1 MIMIILK
8 LKVSKHGKTF
18 LKVIILIL
26 SIIFILD
33 YYQVQN
39 APECDYITK
48 NHEPTST
55 ITLTLDTKYN
65 TIYDCL
71 DEFTNENTLDT
82 DNSWKCD
89 KCKKMYVL
97 KNVLYFGIYLM

>member
-18 LKVIILIL
+18 LKVIDSYIINNFYSRLL
-26 SIIFILD
+26 SSTKC
-33 YYQVQN
+33 
-39 APECDYITK
+39 PECDYITK

-55 ITLTLDTKYN
+55 VTLTLDTKYN

-71 DEFTNENTLDT
+71 DEFTSENTLDT

-89 KCKKMYVL
+89 KCKKSVCP
-97 KNVLYFGIYLM
+97 KNALYFGICQM